1 MTIRLERFP
10 NGFTV
15 ATENIPEFKTVSM
28 GVWIKAGCRHEN
40 ENENGM
46 AHFLEHMAFKGTN
59 TRSALN
65 IVEEIENVGGFL
77 NAYTSR
83 EITNYHTRVLSDNT
97 PLALNILS
105 DIVLNSIF
113 KQPEIDLERG
123 VIIQE
128 IGQMMDTPDDV
139 IFEWLQE
146 VAYPNQAMGRS
157 ILGPLDLV
165 KSFQRDNFLQFTK
178 NHYGS
183 DRMVFCAAG
192 DVDHEAICRMA
203 EEKFSKL
210 KPVGQADLEV
220 ATFVGGE
227 KRVEKKLEQA
237 HFCAAFE
244 APSLVNDNL
253 FTAQIFSVIFGGG
266 MSSRLFQEVREKRG
280 LCYSIGSSYDSY
292 LDTGMLT
299 LYAGTGKEKIS
310 ELVKVVGK
318 ELGRC
323 SVDIKNNELERA
335 RSQIKSSL
343 LMGLESS
350 SNRCERMA
358 RNISVRGRIVPIEET
373 IEKLQAVD
381 VNMVKNFASEICYK
395 NAPALTLYGQISE
408 APSLDEF
415 RRSLQA

>member
-1 MTIRLERFP
+1 
-10 NGFTV
+10 
-15 ATENIPEFKTVSM
+15 
-28 GVWIKAGCRHEN
+28 
-40 ENENGM
+40 
-46 AHFLEHMAFKGTN
+46 
-59 TRSALN
+59 
-65 IVEEIENVGGFL
+65 
-77 NAYTSR
+77 
-83 EITNYHTRVLSDNT
+83 
-97 PLALNILS
+97 
-105 DIVLNSIF
+105 
-113 KQPEIDLERG
+113 
-123 VIIQE
+123 
-128 IGQMMDTPDDV
+128 
-139 IFEWLQE
+139 
-146 VAYPNQAMGRS
+146 
-157 ILGPLDLV
+157 
-165 KSFQRDNFLQFTK
+165 
-178 NHYGS
+178 
-183 DRMVFCAAG
+183 
-192 DVDHEAICRMA
+192 
-203 EEKFSKL
+203 
-210 KPVGQADLEV
+210 
-220 ATFVGGE
+220 
-227 KRVEKKLEQA
+227 
-237 HFCAAFE
+237 
-244 APSLVNDNL
+244 
-253 FTAQIFSVIFGGG
+253 